1 MLDTFPQIL
10 QEKVKQLNK
19 MKLFNIRGGSG
30 GGGGGVNGLLSGLA
44 IVLVTTTPFPQIP
57 AVSLTMFS
65 AAKIERH
72 SVFINLREIYSKP
85 CTLHRVQHIGG
96 VQGSHSAFTAVFFTT
111 LV

>member
-1 MLDTFPQIL
+1 MDLG
-10 QEKVKQLNK
+10 E
-19 MKLFNIRGGSG
+19 GGL
-30 GGGGGVNGLLSGLA
+30 NGLLSGLA

-57 AVSLTMFS
+57 AVSLTMYS

-85 CTLHRVQHIGG
+85 TLHRVQHIGG